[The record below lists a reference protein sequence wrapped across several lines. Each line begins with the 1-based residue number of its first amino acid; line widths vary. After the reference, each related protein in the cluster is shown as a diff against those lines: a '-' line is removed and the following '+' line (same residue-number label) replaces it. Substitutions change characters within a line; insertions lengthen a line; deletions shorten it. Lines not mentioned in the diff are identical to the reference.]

1 MRKYAMLA
9 ASNIRKRKKQT
20 IVIITLIIAAACMMN
35 IWLILAGDYKNNFDT
50 QHDRLHSEHVTMAIS
65 SNDSKMREF
74 LDTALKEDPDISEY
88 RMDDGLLTFGTFQY
102 NGGSIS
108 TNLMFMDEKTA
119 FSRSIGKSELIEK
132 KQGVEGIYLPILY
145 ANDEKLKLGNDFEV
159 IIGDQ
164 VLTFPIAGYTN
175 HIMNG
180 SHNCMVM
187 ILALDS
193 ELYQDIKDKQLP
205 KSTFVSVR
213 LHDKQDGE
221 IVETR
226 LSELFSEQY
235 PNLQMISGSYQLV
248 SSSRYI
254 SQMIAAAILS
264 AMAFIVLLIV
274 MIVIIANVITDIQE
288 NMKKLGILKAIG
300 YQSRQIILA
309 YMFQMMLLSVLSSAF
324 GALLTYSLFPS
335 VNEMM
340 ISQTGIPYHMRFL
353 PLPFLITIAF
363 ITSIVVIAVYL
374 SVHRIKRYEAI
385 RALRQG
391 IPIHNFRKNH
401 VPLSNSRMPLLPCL
415 SLKTATVQAKQNI
428 IVCIM
433 TVMLTLVSAF
443 TAVMLKNVI
452 LDITPMID
460 MVAGETADSSISID
474 TETEA
479 ELKDYFQQDPRVEKS
494 YLFHSGSLRH
504 VNGVSLVVTITD
516 GFNDLNNQMVCVEG
530 RLPRYK
536 NETAVAIK
544 YAKDQ
549 GIKIGDEI
557 TFSTDGKEA
566 SYIVSGYSQI
576 ANNLGKDCFLTR
588 QGYERMGK
596 LAEASYYLN
605 LKPGTDIDAFNED
618 VRNTFHEHV
627 KASVNIDTVID
638 ATSGVYVALMSFIV
652 VAIVLL
658 GSLIVLLVLYLLVRT
673 LLNQKQ
679 YEYGIM
685 KALGFTTGQLVL
697 QTALSFMPVVICSCV
712 IGLIINSYLINPL
725 ASLFLSN
732 VGIVKCMFE
741 IPVGLII
748 VFGVGLIIFTFVII
762 CIMSLR
768 IKRITPKALLSGE

>member
-1 MRKYAMLA
+1 MLA

-20 IVIITLIIAAACMMN
+20 IVIITLIITAACMMN
-35 IWLILAGDYKNNFDT
+35 IWLILSGDYKNNFDA
-50 QHDRLHSEHVTMAIS
+50 QHERLHSEHVTMAIS
-65 SNDSKMREF
+65 SNDTKMRAF
-74 LDTALKEDPDISEY
+74 LDTTLKEDPDISEY
-88 RMDDGLLTFGTFQY
+88 RMDDGLFTFGTFQY
-102 NGGSIS
+102 NGGTIGM
-108 TNLMFMDEKTA
+108 NLMFMDEKTA
-119 FSRSIGKSELIEK
+119 FSRNIGTSELIEK
-132 KQGVEGIYLPILY
+132 KQGVEGIYIPMLY
-145 ANDEKLKLGNDFEV
+145 ANDENLKLGNDFEV

-164 VLTFPIAGYTN
+164 ALTFPIAGYTN

-180 SHNCMVM
+180 SHNCIVVLM
-187 ILALDS
+187 ALDS
-193 ELYQDIKDKQLP
+193 ELYQEIKAYEQLP
-205 KSTFVSVR
+205 ESTFVSVR
-213 LHDKQDGE
+213 LHDKQAGE
-221 IVETR
+221 VVETR
-226 LSELFSEQY
+226 LNELLSEQY
-235 PNLQMISGSYQLV
+235 PNLRVITSSYQLI

-274 MIVIIANVITDIQE
+274 MIVIVANVITDIQE

-309 YMFQMMLLSVLSSAF
+309 YMFQMMLLSVLSSAI

-353 PLPFLITIAF
+353 PMPFLTTIAF

-374 SVHRIKRYEAI
+374 SVHRVKRYEAI

-391 IPIHNFRKNH
+391 IPNHNFRKNH
-401 VPLSNSRMPLLPCL
+401 VPLSNSRIPLLPSL
-415 SLKTATVQAKQNI
+415 SLKAAAGQTKQNI
-428 IVCIM
+428 IVCIT

-452 LDITPMID
+452 LDIQPMID
-460 MVAGETADSSISID
+460 MIAGETADSSIGVD

-479 ELKDYFQQDPRVEKS
+479 ELQEYFQQDPRIEKS
-494 YLFHSGSLRH
+494 YLFHTGSLRH
-504 VNGVSLVVTITD
+504 VNGVSLAVTITD
-516 GFNDLNNQMVCVEG
+516 DFNDLNNQMVCVEG
-530 RLPRYK
+530 RLPRYE

-576 ANNLGKDCFLTR
+576 SNNLGKDCFLTR

-596 LAEASYYLN
+596 LTEANYYLN
-605 LKPGTDIDAFNED
+605 LKPGSDIDAFNED

-627 KASVNIDTVID
+627 KASVNIDAVID
-638 ATSGVYVALMSFIV
+638 ATSGVYVVLMSFIV

-658 GSLIVLLVLYLLVRT
+658 GGLIVLLVLYLLVRT

-685 KALGFTTGQLVL
+685 KALGFTTRQLVL

-712 IGLIINSYLINPL
+712 IGLMINSYLINPL

-741 IPVGLII
+741 IPIGLII

-762 CIMSLR
+762 CMMSLR